1 MKAVFVLFNS
11 LNRHMLGPY
20 GGTRMPTPNFDR
32 LARALASPSTG
43 TMSAACPA
51 CRPAATC

>member
-1 MKAVFVLFNS
+1 MKTVFVLFNS

-20 GGTRMPTPNFDR
+20 GGTRIPTPNFDR
-32 LARALASPSTG
+32 LAARSADLRQA

-51 CRPAATC
+51 CRRGATC

>member
-1 MKAVFVLFNS
+1 MKAVFVLFDS
-11 LNRHMLGPY
+11 LNRHMLGAY

-32 LARALASPSTG
+32 LAERARRPSTT

-51 CRPAATC
+51 CRRGATC